1 MLLHWHYIFFWA
13 TEQRIHFL
21 DKYLSCCVYYY
32 NFVYHYTYFEIIKT
46 LLYMYIKKH
55 FFNSGKRK
63 GKTKS
68 VPQRSSID
76 TVLNTPPG
84 FQICLQ
90 L

>member
-1 MLLHWHYIFFWA
+1 
-13 TEQRIHFL
+13 
-21 DKYLSCCVYYY
+21 
-32 NFVYHYTYFEIIKT
+32 
-46 LLYMYIKKH
+46 MYIKKH